1 MDMEINFPNL
11 GIYLDH
17 VGKNISIFGFSIAY
31 YGIVIVTGMMIAI
44 WIAQRE
50 AKRTGQNPEQYL
62 DLAMIGIAAGILGA
76 RIYYVIFAWD
86 YYKDD
91 LLSIFNI
98 RQGGL
103 AIYGGIIGA
112 CIAVVIYSRKKKQ
125 NFSLLMDTASMSI
138 VFGQIMGRWGNF
150 FNREAFGD
158 YTNNLFAMQLP
169 VSAVRANEIT
179 QKMWDHVVTVNGVE
193 YIQVHPTFLYESLW
207 NVGVLLFLFWFRK
220 RKKFNGEV
228 FLMYLIG
235 YGLGRIW
242 IEGLRTDQLLLPV
255 VGLPVSQL
263 LSGCLVVGCTH
274 LIPLVELTRCD
285 KTDDDCV
292 QLAYDFYQSIGK
304 EAVLLRKECPGFIA
318 NRLQLAL
325 YREVQDLVMRGVCS
339 VEDVDKALV
348 YGPGIRWA
356 IFGHNMIMQMGNPGG
371 LTGMV
376 EMLGNSGD
384 HWLEDMA
391 SWTHQPD
398 NWAQVAQPGVDQEMA
413 NFPDYIGHTNAECIA
428 YRDQM
433 LIDILKLHKKL

>member
-1 MDMEINFPNL
+1 MEINFPNL

-150 FNREAFGD
+150 FNREAFGG
-158 YTNNLFAMQLP
+158 YTNNLFAMQLKR
-169 VSAVRANEIT
+169 SQVRAGDMT
-179 QKMWDHVVTVNGVE
+179 KDVLKHLVNIDGIQ
-193 YIQVHPTFLYESLW
+193 YIQVHPTFLYELLW
-207 NVGVLLFLFWFRK
+207 NIGVLAVVLLWTKKRKYKGQLFLI
-220 RKKFNGEV
+220 
-228 FLMYLIG
+228 YLCG
-235 YGLGRIW
+235 YGLGRCW
-242 IEGLRTDQLLLPV
+242 IEGLRTDQLKFF
-255 VGLPVSQL
+255 GTQIAISQI
-263 LSGCLVVGCTH
+263 LS
-274 LIPLVELTRCD
+274 
-285 KTDDDCV
+285 
-292 QLAYDFYQSIGK
+292 
-304 EAVLLRKECPGFIA
+304 AVLFLGAASILLWKA
-318 NRLQLAL
+318 VKAK
-325 YREVQDLVMRGVCS
+325 RE
-339 VEDVDKALV
+339 K
-348 YGPGIRWA
+348 
-356 IFGHNMIMQMGNPGG
+356 N
-371 LTGMV
+371 
-376 EMLGNSGD
+376 
-384 HWLEDMA
+384 
-391 SWTHQPD
+391 
-398 NWAQVAQPGVDQEMA
+398 AQESIVKD
-413 NFPDYIGHTNAECIA
+413 
-428 YRDQM
+428 
-433 LIDILKLHKKL
+433 

>member
-11 GIYLDH
+11 GIYIDH

-263 LSGCLVVGCTH
+263 LSGCLVVGCT
-274 LIPLVELTRCD
+274 ILVVWKR
-285 KTDDDCV
+285 
-292 QLAYDFYQSIGK
+292 
-304 EAVLLRKECPGFIA
+304 
-318 NRLQLAL
+318 
-325 YREVQDLVMRGVCS
+325 
-339 VEDVDKALV
+339 
-348 YGPGIRWA
+348 
-356 IFGHNMIMQMGNPGG
+356 
-371 LTGMV
+371 
-376 EMLGNSGD
+376 
-384 HWLEDMA
+384 
-391 SWTHQPD
+391 
-398 NWAQVAQPGVDQEMA
+398 
-413 NFPDYIGHTNAECIA
+413 
-428 YRDQM
+428 
-433 LIDILKLHKKL
+433 KKLSFGGETAHS

>member
-125 NFSLLMDTASMSI
+125 NFGLLMDTASMSI

-242 IEGLRTDQLLLPV
+242 VEGLRTDQLLLPV

-263 LSGCLVVGCTH
+263 LSGCLVMGCT
-274 LIPLVELTRCD
+274 ILVVWKR
-285 KTDDDCV
+285 
-292 QLAYDFYQSIGK
+292 
-304 EAVLLRKECPGFIA
+304 
-318 NRLQLAL
+318 
-325 YREVQDLVMRGVCS
+325 
-339 VEDVDKALV
+339 
-348 YGPGIRWA
+348 
-356 IFGHNMIMQMGNPGG
+356 
-371 LTGMV
+371 
-376 EMLGNSGD
+376 
-384 HWLEDMA
+384 
-391 SWTHQPD
+391 
-398 NWAQVAQPGVDQEMA
+398 
-413 NFPDYIGHTNAECIA
+413 
-428 YRDQM
+428 
-433 LIDILKLHKKL
+433 KKLSSGGETAHS

>member
-17 VGKNISIFGFSIAY
+17 VRKNISIFGFSIAY

-125 NFSLLMDTASMSI
+125 NFGLLMDTASMSI

-263 LSGCLVVGCTH
+263 LSGCLVVGCT
-274 LIPLVELTRCD
+274 ILVVWKR
-285 KTDDDCV
+285 
-292 QLAYDFYQSIGK
+292 
-304 EAVLLRKECPGFIA
+304 
-318 NRLQLAL
+318 
-325 YREVQDLVMRGVCS
+325 
-339 VEDVDKALV
+339 
-348 YGPGIRWA
+348 
-356 IFGHNMIMQMGNPGG
+356 
-371 LTGMV
+371 
-376 EMLGNSGD
+376 
-384 HWLEDMA
+384 
-391 SWTHQPD
+391 
-398 NWAQVAQPGVDQEMA
+398 
-413 NFPDYIGHTNAECIA
+413 
-428 YRDQM
+428 
-433 LIDILKLHKKL
+433 KKLSSGGETAHS

>member
-17 VGKNISIFGFSIAY
+17 VGKNISILGFSIAY

-263 LSGCLVVGCTH
+263 LSGCLVVGCT
-274 LIPLVELTRCD
+274 ILVVWKR
-285 KTDDDCV
+285 
-292 QLAYDFYQSIGK
+292 
-304 EAVLLRKECPGFIA
+304 
-318 NRLQLAL
+318 
-325 YREVQDLVMRGVCS
+325 
-339 VEDVDKALV
+339 
-348 YGPGIRWA
+348 
-356 IFGHNMIMQMGNPGG
+356 
-371 LTGMV
+371 
-376 EMLGNSGD
+376 
-384 HWLEDMA
+384 
-391 SWTHQPD
+391 
-398 NWAQVAQPGVDQEMA
+398 
-413 NFPDYIGHTNAECIA
+413 
-428 YRDQM
+428 
-433 LIDILKLHKKL
+433 KKLSSGGETAHS

>member
-263 LSGCLVVGCTH
+263 LSGCLVWDVPSWWYGNEKNYHPVGRQPI
-274 LIPLVELTRCD
+274 LKD
-285 KTDDDCV
+285 KTSEKNRIKI
-292 QLAYDFYQSIGK
+292 QKKGK
-304 EAVLLRKECPGFIA
+304 PAKKVFSFLIQNWYK
-318 NRLQLAL
+318 
-325 YREVQDLVMRGVCS
+325 
-339 VEDVDKALV
+339 K
-348 YGPGIRWA
+348 
-356 IFGHNMIMQMGNPGG
+356 GG
-371 LTGMV
+371 KC
-376 EMLGNSGD
+376 
-384 HWLEDMA
+384 A
-391 SWTHQPD
+391 
-398 NWAQVAQPGVDQEMA
+398 
-413 NFPDYIGHTNAECIA
+413 
-428 YRDQM
+428 
-433 LIDILKLHKKL
+433 

>member
-17 VGKNISIFGFSIAY
+17 VGKNISIFGLSIAY

-263 LSGCLVVGCTH
+263 LSGCLVAGCT
-274 LIPLVELTRCD
+274 ILVVWKR
-285 KTDDDCV
+285 
-292 QLAYDFYQSIGK
+292 
-304 EAVLLRKECPGFIA
+304 
-318 NRLQLAL
+318 
-325 YREVQDLVMRGVCS
+325 
-339 VEDVDKALV
+339 
-348 YGPGIRWA
+348 
-356 IFGHNMIMQMGNPGG
+356 
-371 LTGMV
+371 
-376 EMLGNSGD
+376 
-384 HWLEDMA
+384 
-391 SWTHQPD
+391 
-398 NWAQVAQPGVDQEMA
+398 
-413 NFPDYIGHTNAECIA
+413 
-428 YRDQM
+428 
-433 LIDILKLHKKL
+433 KKLSSGGETAHS

>member
-263 LSGCLVVGCTH
+263 LSGCLVVGCT
-274 LIPLVELTRCD
+274 ILVVW
-285 KTDDDCV
+285 K
-292 QLAYDFYQSIGK
+292 
-304 EAVLLRKECPGFIA
+304 RKK
-318 NRLQLAL
+318 
-325 YREVQDLVMRGVCS
+325 S
-339 VEDVDKALV
+339 SS
-348 YGPGIRWA
+348 
-356 IFGHNMIMQMGNPGG
+356 GG
-371 LTGMV
+371 ETAH
-376 EMLGNSGD
+376 S
-384 HWLEDMA
+384 
-391 SWTHQPD
+391 
-398 NWAQVAQPGVDQEMA
+398 
-413 NFPDYIGHTNAECIA
+413 
-428 YRDQM
+428 
-433 LIDILKLHKKL
+433 

>member
-17 VGKNISIFGFSIAY
+17 VGKNIIIFGFSIAY

-235 YGLGRIW
+235 YGLGRSW

-263 LSGCLVVGCTH
+263 LSGCLVVGCT
-274 LIPLVELTRCD
+274 ILVVWKR
-285 KTDDDCV
+285 
-292 QLAYDFYQSIGK
+292 
-304 EAVLLRKECPGFIA
+304 
-318 NRLQLAL
+318 
-325 YREVQDLVMRGVCS
+325 
-339 VEDVDKALV
+339 
-348 YGPGIRWA
+348 
-356 IFGHNMIMQMGNPGG
+356 
-371 LTGMV
+371 
-376 EMLGNSGD
+376 
-384 HWLEDMA
+384 
-391 SWTHQPD
+391 
-398 NWAQVAQPGVDQEMA
+398 
-413 NFPDYIGHTNAECIA
+413 
-428 YRDQM
+428 
-433 LIDILKLHKKL
+433 KKLSSGGETAHS

>member
-31 YGIVIVTGMMIAI
+31 YGSVIVTGMMIAI

-228 FLMYLIG
+228 FLMYLLG
-235 YGLGRIW
+235 YGLRRIW
-242 IEGLRTDQLLLPV
+242 IEALRTDQLLLPV

-263 LSGCLVVGCTH
+263 LSGCLVVGCT
-274 LIPLVELTRCD
+274 ILVVWKR
-285 KTDDDCV
+285 
-292 QLAYDFYQSIGK
+292 
-304 EAVLLRKECPGFIA
+304 
-318 NRLQLAL
+318 
-325 YREVQDLVMRGVCS
+325 
-339 VEDVDKALV
+339 
-348 YGPGIRWA
+348 
-356 IFGHNMIMQMGNPGG
+356 
-371 LTGMV
+371 
-376 EMLGNSGD
+376 
-384 HWLEDMA
+384 
-391 SWTHQPD
+391 
-398 NWAQVAQPGVDQEMA
+398 
-413 NFPDYIGHTNAECIA
+413 
-428 YRDQM
+428 
-433 LIDILKLHKKL
+433 KKLSSGGETAHS

>member
-103 AIYGGIIGA
+103 AIYGGIIGGFLFGGLA
-112 CIAVVIYSRKKKQ
+112 C
-125 NFSLLMDTASMSI
+125 
-138 VFGQIMGRWGNF
+138 
-150 FNREAFGD
+150 

-263 LSGCLVVGCTH
+263 LSGCLVVGCT
-274 LIPLVELTRCD
+274 ILVVWKR
-285 KTDDDCV
+285 
-292 QLAYDFYQSIGK
+292 
-304 EAVLLRKECPGFIA
+304 
-318 NRLQLAL
+318 
-325 YREVQDLVMRGVCS
+325 
-339 VEDVDKALV
+339 
-348 YGPGIRWA
+348 
-356 IFGHNMIMQMGNPGG
+356 
-371 LTGMV
+371 
-376 EMLGNSGD
+376 
-384 HWLEDMA
+384 
-391 SWTHQPD
+391 
-398 NWAQVAQPGVDQEMA
+398 
-413 NFPDYIGHTNAECIA
+413 
-428 YRDQM
+428 
-433 LIDILKLHKKL
+433 KKLSSGGETAHS

>member
-112 CIAVVIYSRKKKQ
+112 CIAVMIYSRKKKQ

-263 LSGCLVVGCTH
+263 LSGCLVVGCT
-274 LIPLVELTRCD
+274 ILVVWKR
-285 KTDDDCV
+285 
-292 QLAYDFYQSIGK
+292 
-304 EAVLLRKECPGFIA
+304 
-318 NRLQLAL
+318 
-325 YREVQDLVMRGVCS
+325 
-339 VEDVDKALV
+339 
-348 YGPGIRWA
+348 
-356 IFGHNMIMQMGNPGG
+356 
-371 LTGMV
+371 
-376 EMLGNSGD
+376 
-384 HWLEDMA
+384 
-391 SWTHQPD
+391 
-398 NWAQVAQPGVDQEMA
+398 
-413 NFPDYIGHTNAECIA
+413 
-428 YRDQM
+428 
-433 LIDILKLHKKL
+433 KKLSSGGETAHS

>member
-179 QKMWDHVVTVNGVE
+179 QKMWDHVVTVNGVG

-263 LSGCLVVGCTH
+263 LSGCLVVGCT
-274 LIPLVELTRCD
+274 ILVVWKR
-285 KTDDDCV
+285 
-292 QLAYDFYQSIGK
+292 
-304 EAVLLRKECPGFIA
+304 
-318 NRLQLAL
+318 
-325 YREVQDLVMRGVCS
+325 
-339 VEDVDKALV
+339 
-348 YGPGIRWA
+348 
-356 IFGHNMIMQMGNPGG
+356 
-371 LTGMV
+371 
-376 EMLGNSGD
+376 
-384 HWLEDMA
+384 
-391 SWTHQPD
+391 
-398 NWAQVAQPGVDQEMA
+398 
-413 NFPDYIGHTNAECIA
+413 
-428 YRDQM
+428 
-433 LIDILKLHKKL
+433 KKLSSGGETAHS

>member
-1 MDMEINFPNL
+1 MPEIWFPNL
-11 GIYLDH
+11 GIEIDH
-17 VGKNISIFGFSIAY
+17 LSRTAFTVFGQDIY
-31 YGIVIVTGMMIAI
+31 WYGIFIGLGVILGVLLALH
-44 WIAQRE
+44 E
-50 AKRTGQNPEQYL
+50 AKRTGQNPDTYL
-62 DLAMIGIAAGILGA
+62 DFIIYAMIIAIIGA
-76 RIYYVIFAWD
+76 RLYYVIFSWD
-86 YYKDD
+86 FYSQHPEK
-91 LLSIFNI
+91 IFAI
-98 RQGGL
+98 REGGL

-263 LSGCLVVGCTH
+263 LSGCLVVGCT
-274 LIPLVELTRCD
+274 ILVVWKR
-285 KTDDDCV
+285 
-292 QLAYDFYQSIGK
+292 
-304 EAVLLRKECPGFIA
+304 
-318 NRLQLAL
+318 
-325 YREVQDLVMRGVCS
+325 
-339 VEDVDKALV
+339 
-348 YGPGIRWA
+348 
-356 IFGHNMIMQMGNPGG
+356 
-371 LTGMV
+371 
-376 EMLGNSGD
+376 
-384 HWLEDMA
+384 
-391 SWTHQPD
+391 
-398 NWAQVAQPGVDQEMA
+398 
-413 NFPDYIGHTNAECIA
+413 
-428 YRDQM
+428 
-433 LIDILKLHKKL
+433 KKLSSGGETAHS

>member
-11 GIYLDH
+11 GIYLNH

-50 AKRTGQNPEQYL
+50 AKRTGQNPDQYL
-62 DLAMIGIAAGILGA
+62 DLAMIGIAAGIAGA
-76 RIYYVIFAWD
+76 RIYYVAFAWD

-125 NFSLLMDTASMSI
+125 SFGLLMDTASMSI

-207 NVGVLLFLFWFRK
+207 NVAVLLFLFWFRK

-263 LSGCLVVGCTH
+263 LSGCLVVVCTM
-274 LIPLVELTRCD
+274 IVVWKRR
-285 KTDDDCV
+285 KI
-292 QLAYDFYQSIGK
+292 AAGGK
-304 EAVLLRKECPGFIA
+304 ISYFNGSEP
-318 NRLQLAL
+318 
-325 YREVQDLVMRGVCS
+325 M
-339 VEDVDKALV
+339 
-348 YGPGIRWA
+348 
-356 IFGHNMIMQMGNPGG
+356 
-371 LTGMV
+371 
-376 EMLGNSGD
+376 
-384 HWLEDMA
+384 
-391 SWTHQPD
+391 
-398 NWAQVAQPGVDQEMA
+398 
-413 NFPDYIGHTNAECIA
+413 
-428 YRDQM
+428 
-433 LIDILKLHKKL
+433 KK

>member
-263 LSGCLVVGCTH
+263 LSGCLVVGCT
-274 LIPLVELTRCD
+274 ILVVWKR
-285 KTDDDCV
+285 
-292 QLAYDFYQSIGK
+292 
-304 EAVLLRKECPGFIA
+304 
-318 NRLQLAL
+318 
-325 YREVQDLVMRGVCS
+325 
-339 VEDVDKALV
+339 
-348 YGPGIRWA
+348 
-356 IFGHNMIMQMGNPGG
+356 
-371 LTGMV
+371 
-376 EMLGNSGD
+376 
-384 HWLEDMA
+384 
-391 SWTHQPD
+391 
-398 NWAQVAQPGVDQEMA
+398 
-413 NFPDYIGHTNAECIA
+413 
-428 YRDQM
+428 
-433 LIDILKLHKKL
+433 KKLSFGGETAHS

>member
-17 VGKNISIFGFSIAY
+17 VGKSISIFGFSIAY

-98 RQGGL
+98 LQGGL

-125 NFSLLMDTASMSI
+125 NFGLLMDTASMSI

-242 IEGLRTDQLLLPV
+242 VEGLRTDQLLLPV

-263 LSGCLVVGCTH
+263 LSGCLVVGCT
-274 LIPLVELTRCD
+274 ILVVWKR
-285 KTDDDCV
+285 
-292 QLAYDFYQSIGK
+292 
-304 EAVLLRKECPGFIA
+304 
-318 NRLQLAL
+318 
-325 YREVQDLVMRGVCS
+325 
-339 VEDVDKALV
+339 
-348 YGPGIRWA
+348 
-356 IFGHNMIMQMGNPGG
+356 
-371 LTGMV
+371 
-376 EMLGNSGD
+376 
-384 HWLEDMA
+384 
-391 SWTHQPD
+391 
-398 NWAQVAQPGVDQEMA
+398 
-413 NFPDYIGHTNAECIA
+413 
-428 YRDQM
+428 
-433 LIDILKLHKKL
+433 KKLSSGGETAHS

>member
-31 YGIVIVTGMMIAI
+31 YGIVIVTSMMIAI

-125 NFSLLMDTASMSI
+125 NFGLLMDTASMSI

-242 IEGLRTDQLLLPV
+242 VEGLRTDQLLLPV

-263 LSGCLVVGCTH
+263 LSGCLVVGCT
-274 LIPLVELTRCD
+274 ILVVWKR
-285 KTDDDCV
+285 
-292 QLAYDFYQSIGK
+292 
-304 EAVLLRKECPGFIA
+304 
-318 NRLQLAL
+318 
-325 YREVQDLVMRGVCS
+325 
-339 VEDVDKALV
+339 
-348 YGPGIRWA
+348 
-356 IFGHNMIMQMGNPGG
+356 
-371 LTGMV
+371 
-376 EMLGNSGD
+376 
-384 HWLEDMA
+384 
-391 SWTHQPD
+391 
-398 NWAQVAQPGVDQEMA
+398 
-413 NFPDYIGHTNAECIA
+413 
-428 YRDQM
+428 
-433 LIDILKLHKKL
+433 KKLSSGGETAHS

>member
-50 AKRTGQNPEQYL
+50 AKRTGQNPEQEL

-263 LSGCLVVGCTH
+263 LSGCLVVGCT
-274 LIPLVELTRCD
+274 ILVVWKR
-285 KTDDDCV
+285 
-292 QLAYDFYQSIGK
+292 
-304 EAVLLRKECPGFIA
+304 
-318 NRLQLAL
+318 
-325 YREVQDLVMRGVCS
+325 
-339 VEDVDKALV
+339 
-348 YGPGIRWA
+348 
-356 IFGHNMIMQMGNPGG
+356 
-371 LTGMV
+371 
-376 EMLGNSGD
+376 
-384 HWLEDMA
+384 
-391 SWTHQPD
+391 
-398 NWAQVAQPGVDQEMA
+398 
-413 NFPDYIGHTNAECIA
+413 
-428 YRDQM
+428 
-433 LIDILKLHKKL
+433 KKLSSGGETAHS

>member
-11 GIYLDH
+11 GIYLNH

-50 AKRTGQNPEQYL
+50 ARRTGQNPDQYL
-62 DLAMIGIAAGILGA
+62 DLAMIGIAAGIAGA
-76 RIYYVIFAWD
+76 RIYYVAFAWD

-98 RQGGL
+98 RQGSL

-125 NFSLLMDTASMSI
+125 SFGLLMDTASMSI

-207 NVGVLLFLFWFRK
+207 NVAVLLFLFWFRK

-263 LSGCLVVGCTH
+263 LSGCLVVVCTMIVVWKRRKIAAGGKTSH
-274 LIPLVELTRCD
+274 FNGSEPVE
-285 KTDDDCV
+285 K
-292 QLAYDFYQSIGK
+292 
-304 EAVLLRKECPGFIA
+304 
-318 NRLQLAL
+318 
-325 YREVQDLVMRGVCS
+325 
-339 VEDVDKALV
+339 
-348 YGPGIRWA
+348 
-356 IFGHNMIMQMGNPGG
+356 
-371 LTGMV
+371 
-376 EMLGNSGD
+376 
-384 HWLEDMA
+384 
-391 SWTHQPD
+391 
-398 NWAQVAQPGVDQEMA
+398 
-413 NFPDYIGHTNAECIA
+413 
-428 YRDQM
+428 
-433 LIDILKLHKKL
+433 

>member
-17 VGKNISIFGFSIAY
+17 VGKSISIFGFSIAY

-220 RKKFNGEV
+220 RKKINGEV

-263 LSGCLVVGCTH
+263 LSGCLVVGCT
-274 LIPLVELTRCD
+274 ILVVWKR
-285 KTDDDCV
+285 
-292 QLAYDFYQSIGK
+292 
-304 EAVLLRKECPGFIA
+304 
-318 NRLQLAL
+318 
-325 YREVQDLVMRGVCS
+325 
-339 VEDVDKALV
+339 
-348 YGPGIRWA
+348 
-356 IFGHNMIMQMGNPGG
+356 
-371 LTGMV
+371 
-376 EMLGNSGD
+376 
-384 HWLEDMA
+384 
-391 SWTHQPD
+391 
-398 NWAQVAQPGVDQEMA
+398 
-413 NFPDYIGHTNAECIA
+413 
-428 YRDQM
+428 
-433 LIDILKLHKKL
+433 KKLSSGGETAHS